1 VVALLL
7 LALLGLAAMVPVR
20 ADDDGSDGGSGGG
33 SGGDSGDGGEQAPA
47 PPKKSKAAAK
57 PKAPKVTPPAPS
69 ASDIALSAISKLPVE
84 PLAMDAAALKDDDR
98 QFDMLPKT
106 LTGMENVEA
115 LTAALTKATT
125 LLHKMQ
131 RDVESEKTWTKNVYD
146 IIQNYQYKYVK
157 TVKDVKEREQKVG
170 KLAAFVKL
178 IKQSTLHASIQNEL
192 SKASKQLS
200 ELVTRTGGSKD
211 EMGRY
216 YQTVQERMNSLKAQL
231 TTLPRPGELHSETIA
246 KMKSILKQKI
256 PPKSSD
262 ALSNLVNGEP
272 TEAAKPKPQPAK
284 PKPQSKPKAPK
295 KAAPKKSGKKANRT
309 KKSKKGGR

>member
-1 VVALLL
+1 MRLTVVALLL
-7 LALLGLAAMVPVR
+7 LALLGLTAMIPVR
-20 ADDDGSDGGSGGG
+20 ADDDGSEGGSGGG
-33 SGGDSGDGGEQAPA
+33 SGGDSSEEAPA
-47 PPKKSKAAAK
+47 PPKKKAKAK
-57 PKAPKVTPPAPS
+57 AKAPAVATPPAPRG
-69 ASDIALSAISKLPVE
+69 SDIALDAISKLPVE
-84 PLAMDAAALKDDDR
+84 PLSMDAAALKDDDR

-106 LTGMENVEA
+106 LTGTENVEA

-125 LLHKMQ
+125 LLNKMQ

-157 TVKDVKEREQKVG
+157 TVKDVKERESKVG
-170 KLAAFVKL
+170 KLEAFVKL
-178 IKQSTLHASIQNEL
+178 IKQSTLHASIQTEL
-192 SKASKQLS
+192 AKASKQLS

-216 YQTVQERMNSLKAQL
+216 YQSVQERMNNLKAQL
-231 TTLPRPGELHSETIA
+231 MTLPRPGELHSETVA

-272 TEAAKPKPQPAK
+272 KDAAKPKAAKAAKATAAKPAK
-284 PKPQSKPKAPK
+284 GSTK
-295 KAAPKKSGKKANRT
+295 KTGKKAKSM

>member
-7 LALLGLAAMVPVR
+7 LALLGLTAMIPVR
-20 ADDDGSDGGSGGG
+20 ADDDGSEGGSGGG
-33 SGGDSGDGGEQAPA
+33 SGGDSSEEAPA
-47 PPKKSKAAAK
+47 PPKKKAKAK
-57 PKAPKVTPPAPS
+57 AKAPAVATPPAPRG
-69 ASDIALSAISKLPVE
+69 SDIALDAISKLPVE
-84 PLAMDAAALKDDDR
+84 PLSMDAAALKDDDR

-106 LTGMENVEA
+106 LTGTENVEA

-125 LLHKMQ
+125 LLNKMQ

-157 TVKDVKEREQKVG
+157 TVKDVKERESKVG
-170 KLAAFVKL
+170 KLEAFVKL
-178 IKQSTLHASIQNEL
+178 IKQSTLHASIQTEL
-192 SKASKQLS
+192 AKASKQLS

-216 YQTVQERMNSLKAQL
+216 YQSVQERMNNLKAQL
-231 TTLPRPGELHSETIA
+231 MTLPRPGELHSETVA

-272 TEAAKPKPQPAK
+272 KDAAKPKAAKAAKATAAKPAK
-284 PKPQSKPKAPK
+284 GSTK
-295 KAAPKKSGKKANRT
+295 KTGKKAKSM